1 MINMTLGNNSPSI
14 DKNNKNSV
22 ISIDTPIDLKMRK

>member
-1 MINMTLGNNSPSI
+1 MTLGNNSPSI

-22 ISIDTPIDLKMRK
+22 ISTDGAIALKIRK